1 MIATPK
7 LAVGVA
13 GRSNFRSTSPRPM
26 MKAVPLP
33 TIPVTANQTASKSY
47 YSSSENLTRSQ
58 SVDDEPIYDVP
69 PCMANNWDS
78 SQTLPRPSALT
89 ILPQLPNL
97 NSVSSAC
104 SSLSTI
110 NSVNSYTSVAT
121 LTAEGGDLQMSPQSP
136 SNNLLEL
143 SFNIEHYQRSPG
155 SRQSEPPRHSPSS
168 PHETRPP
175 NSNSDRKRSKS
186 KSRSLLHRSGSV
198 LKSMFGGSSEDNHCT
213 KPAKKVNEGLS
224 IEVNDYP
231 TQMQGRLL
239 LKELSGLSFDE
250 VTSEILA
257 ANEMVPWQSVT
268 IFTSHNQLCMQKN
281 QSGTRMKEDVTFDL
295 YAAKCSPVALN
306 SVNQKRRSGS
316 ANDHKSAVFKL
327 CLSSND
333 KLVHVFQTDTRDAM
347 CQWVNCI
354 QNISQSTPVYS
365 SQGSGSMSHSPVHD
379 GNLPALNRYQMST
392 SISYVPLIVTECCQR
407 IEQLGLYTMGIYRVP
422 GNTAHINSL
431 LSQINP
437 KQTTFDFSSADV
449 HTIASLLKTFLR
461 RLPEPLITHDWYSS
475 LIVAN
480 RKRDRQE
487 RLQQMKMVIHQL
499 PIHNFATLKYLMN
512 HLDKIARKSE
522 RNKMD
527 FSNLATVFG
536 PTLLRSPQSSS
547 SKNSSQRD
555 DMITVWG
562 DMLEQRS
569 ILEQII
575 ANHQWLFASSV
586 SSVDNVSQSSDNSLP
601 DVVKDCGSL
610 SSRDSGY
617 PRRGSN
623 VSLGS
628 LTSIAQMHLSCTASA
643 VRKISVEK
651 IANFGSNS
659 VRLPKSNSPAKYS
672 PNFAAKANKSVSPSP
687 TPRRSKSMS
696 DKIEKNKKRADNLEV
711 ESNSSHTSRG
721 IPAMERFNSF
731 STASGVRMS
740 DCAFDEN
747 GRPING
753 ELGSSNNKLL
763 EDLDSLIESL
773 KAEWKEKDEKVR
785 RSAEEGQVM
794 FDNFCRLFSEEE
806 KKTSPKR
813 KSKASTTLVSVEGN
827 VAKEEV
833 KESKD
838 STPSDITGEL
848 EDIIAK
854 ELDAKIANL
863 RLEYTFKVD
872 SLPVVSL
879 ENGESEEKKTGEKV
893 FAKAEISESSV
904 PQKAETE
911 FITNPSFSVK
921 RQCGSGIL
929 TEIETAVDLRER
941 PKKEAG
947 SKLPARQVSLYDN
960 VDQSTTKDILDDL
973 SKFKV
978 SESKKVDPFPI
989 EPNTNSNTSG
999 DPAPPAPTSSVKAA
1013 AARINQK
1020 TQVGKSQLSDI
1031 RAKRSSDQTPLM
1043 KVDTGS
1049 ASICI
1054 QNPYVGSESV
1064 INKLNS
1070 PSSRSNIG
1078 FSESVQ
1084 THSPNVGKH
1093 TRRGSNAGPISPT
1106 TANWQISNCVGPQ
1119 MSFSAKINQNNNE
1132 LISNTDQTASTLVTG
1147 TEKASSGS
1155 SAAIDKTASRSWVTR
1170 SNPDLLG
1177 VAGRSG
1183 RNNNSAGKNS
1193 SSGHSTPAKQLIV
1206 FQSSQV

>member
-1 MIATPK
+1 MIAAPK
-7 LAVGVA
+7 LAVGGT

-33 TIPVTANQTASKSY
+33 TIPVTANHASKSY

-58 SVDDEPIYDVP
+58 SVEDEPIYDVP

-78 SQTLPRPSALT
+78 SQTLPRPSALP
-89 ILPQLPNL
+89 IRPQSPNL
-97 NSVSSAC
+97 NSLSSAC

-110 NSVNSYTSVAT
+110 NSVNSCTSVAT
-121 LTAEGGDLQMSPQSP
+121 LTAEGNGNIQRSPQSP

-143 SFNIEHYQRSPG
+143 SFSVEHYQRSPG
-155 SRQSEPPRHSPSS
+155 SRQSEPPNIHSPAS

-213 KPAKKVNEGLS
+213 KPAKKVHETLS
-224 IEVNDYP
+224 VEVSDYP
-231 TQMQGRLL
+231 SQMQGRLL
-239 LKELSGLSFDE
+239 LKEFTGLSFDE
-250 VTSEILA
+250 VTSEVLT

-281 QSGTRMKEDVTFDL
+281 QSCVGLKEDLTFDL
-295 YAAKCSPVALN
+295 YAAKCSPLSSN
-306 SVNQKRRSGS
+306 SATQKRRSASGS
-316 ANDHKSAVFKL
+316 DHKSAVFKL
-327 CLSSND
+327 SLSSND
-333 KLVHVFQTDTRDAM
+333 KMVRVFQTDTKDAM

-354 QNISQSTPVYS
+354 QSISQSTPVYS
-365 SQGSGSMSHSPVHD
+365 QGSVSMSHSPMHD
-379 GNLPALNRYQMST
+379 ANLPALNRYQMST
-392 SISYVPLIVTECCQR
+392 SSYVPLIVTECCQR
-407 IEQLGLYTMGIYRVP
+407 IEQFGLYTTGIYRVP
-422 GNTAHINSL
+422 GNTSHINSL

-437 KQTTFDFSSADV
+437 KQTSFDFNNADV

-480 RKRDRQE
+480 RKRDRHE

-512 HLDKIARKSE
+512 HLDKIARESE

-527 FSNLATVFG
+527 FTNLATVFG

-569 ILEQII
+569 IIEQII
-575 ANHQWLFASSV
+575 ANHQWLFASSMN
-586 SSVDNVSQSSDNSLP
+586 STDNVSQSSDNSLP
-601 DVVKDCGSL
+601 DVVKDCGSV

-643 VRKISVEK
+643 VRKMSVEK
-651 IANFGSNS
+651 IANFGLNS
-659 VRLPKSNSPAKYS
+659 VRLPKNNSPAKYS
-672 PNFAAKANKSVSPSP
+672 PNFAATKGNKSVSPSP
-687 TPRRSKSMS
+687 IPRRSKSMS
-696 DKIEKNKKRADNLEV
+696 EKIEKNKKKTETLEV
-711 ESNSSHTSRG
+711 EKSSSSYASRG
-721 IPAMERFNSF
+721 TPGMERFNSF
-731 STASGVRMS
+731 SNASGVEGS
-740 DCAFDEN
+740 DCGTFDQDT
-747 GRPING
+747 RPING
-753 ELGSSNNKLL
+753 ELATSNNKLL

-794 FDNFCRLFSEEE
+794 FDNFCKLFSEEE
-806 KKTSPKR
+806 KKKSPEKKL
-813 KSKASTTLVSVEGN
+813 KSNTTVESVETNTTRDVSG
-827 VAKEEV
+827 
-833 KESKD
+833 SKD
-838 STPSDITGEL
+838 STPSDVTGDL

-872 SLPVVSL
+872 NLPVVSL
-879 ENGESEEKKTGEKV
+879 ENEEKVVVEKAV
-893 FAKAEISESSV
+893 ICTADSNV
-904 PQKAETE
+904 PQKTESE
-911 FITNPSFSVK
+911 FITNPSFSIK
-921 RQCGSGIL
+921 RQCGGGVLSDV
-929 TEIETAVDLRER
+929 ETKVELRER
-941 PKKEAG
+941 PRTEGA
-947 SKLPARQVSLYDN
+947 SPPPRQVSLYDN
-960 VDQSTTKDILDDL
+960 VDQSTTKDLLEDL
-973 SKFKV
+973 SKYKT
-978 SESKKVDPFPI
+978 SESPKNLNPFPV
-989 EPNTNSNTSG
+989 EPKPSDESLQKTN
-999 DPAPPAPTSSVKAA
+999 VKAV

-1020 TQVGKSQLSDI
+1020 TQVGESSISDI
-1031 RAKRSSDQTPLM
+1031 RAKRCSDQTPLM
-1043 KVDTGS
+1043 KVDSGS
-1049 ASICI
+1049 SSICI
-1054 QNPYVGSESV
+1054 QNPYVASDPLVVKS
-1064 INKLNS
+1064 KS
-1070 PSSRSNIG
+1070 PSPRSNIG
-1078 FSESVQ
+1078 YTETVKTPASS
-1084 THSPNVGKH
+1084 NVGKH
-1093 TRRGSNAGPISPT
+1093 TRRGSNAGPMSPT
-1106 TANWQISNCVGPQ
+1106 TASWQISNCSGPQ
-1119 MSFSAKINQNNNE
+1119 MSFASKGNQNTK
-1132 LISNTDQTASTLVTG
+1132 SNVLVSNPKTPSPAVG
-1147 TEKASSGS
+1147 PEKTNSGS
-1155 SAAIDKTASRSWVTR
+1155 SAAIDKTSNRSWVTR

-1177 VAGRSG
+1177 GARSN
-1183 RNNNSAGKNS
+1183 RNTPGGKNS
-1193 SSGHSTPAKQLIV
+1193 SSGHSTPAKQLMV